1 MMPIVAFGF
10 SPMDAVLILVVI
22 LLLFGGRK
30 LPELANALGRSLNE
44 FKKGK
49 EEGNKTELAKPEEE
63 KKPEASEQK
72 TEPPK

>member
-1 MMPIVAFGF
+1 MTPILAFGF

-49 EEGNKTELAKPEEE
+49 EEGQKPPTEEKLEE
-63 KKPEASEQK
+63 KKPESTESEK
-72 TEPPK
+72 K

>member
-1 MMPIVAFGF
+1 MTPILAFGF

-30 LPELANALGRSLNE
+30 LPELANALGRSMNE

-49 EEGNKTELAKPEEE
+49 EEGGKPATEEKLEE
-63 KKPEASEQK
+63 KKPESTDSEK
-72 TEPPK
+72 K